1 MLFPVAGSDVV
12 LQIFP
17 TRADTVFGVT
27 FMVLAPESEYV
38 EQVTTPDQAEAVKAY
53 LDSIKHKTERER
65 MIDKKVSGVFTGSY
79 AVNPLTGRQIPI
91 YVSDYVL
98 AGYGTGAIMAVPAH
112 DSRDYAFARHFDLPV
127 IPLIEGADVSE
138 QSFDA
143 KSGKMINSASDNL
156 DLNGMDVK
164 DSIDATKKF
173 IEAEGIGR
181 VKVNYRLRD
190 AIFSRQRYW
199 GEPFPVYYKDGIPTL
214 MRSLIHC

>member
-1 MLFPVAGSDVV
+1 MWLRSP
-12 LQIFP
+12 L
-17 TRADTVFGVT
+17 
-27 FMVLAPESEYV
+27 
-38 EQVTTPDQAEAVKAY
+38 PDQAEAVKEY
-53 LDSIKHKTERER
+53 IDSIKHKTERER

-79 AVNPLTGRQIPI
+79 AVNPLTGKQIPV

-127 IPLIEGADVSE
+127 IPLIEGCDVSE

-143 KSGKMINSASDNL
+143 KSGKMINSASAEL
-156 DLNGMDVK
+156 DLNGMEVK
-164 DSIDATKKF
+164 DAIAATKKF
-173 IEAEGIGR
+173 IEEKGIGR

-199 GEPFPVYYKDGIPTL
+199 GEPFPCIL
-214 MRSLIHC
+214 